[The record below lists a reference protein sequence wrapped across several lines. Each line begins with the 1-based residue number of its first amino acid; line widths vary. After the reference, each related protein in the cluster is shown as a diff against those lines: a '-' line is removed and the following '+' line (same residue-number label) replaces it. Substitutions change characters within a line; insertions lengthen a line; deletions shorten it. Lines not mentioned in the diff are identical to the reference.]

1 MVNIRTAISTS
12 AATLV
17 SLSAVTGVGA
27 ASAQAEESTGAQPG
41 TDTTASD
48 DSDAQAASEA
58 QPGTDTDN
66 NSAGSNGGEE
76 ESTAANNAQ
85 PGTEIDA
92 QLPNQSNIPAQPA
105 NNAQL
110 GTETAP
116 TASDESQP
124 GTEAETPAPKP
135 VESDNGNNNSATP
148 QWSDEVISEQPAA
161 EPAINNEPV
170 DIATEPTYQPAVHT
184 TEPAVEEQPIVDQ
197 PAVVPQNGEVEDASE
212 AEDIQPVEENHQPAA
227 QAVESAPAQPEQ
239 PEQPA
244 PTSVPAPSQPEP
256 APAAPVETNE
266 VEGASATVRAP
277 GITVTAQG
285 TAQPFDGDVTIST
298 AAGENTVALPAN
310 EVAFIQQAGQNAAS
324 TLPDYAQENLN
335 NLHNAVIDHV
345 ENLPTS
351 QSGELGAVSADM
363 TIDHKTV

>member
-17 SLSAVTGVGA
+17 ALSAVTGVSA

-58 QPGTDTDN
+58 QPGTDTSN
-66 NSAGSNGGEE
+66 NSTGNNSGEE
-76 ESTAANNAQ
+76 ESTAANNTQ

-105 NNAQL
+105 NNAQS

-184 TEPAVEEQPIVDQ
+184 TDPA
-197 PAVVPQNGEVEDASE
+197 
-212 AEDIQPVEENHQPAA
+212 VEENHQPAP
-227 QAVESAPAQPEQ
+227 QAVESVPAQPEQ

-244 PTSVPAPSQPEP
+244 PASAPVPSQPEP

-266 VEGASATVRAP
+266 VEGASATVSAP

-324 TLPDYAQENLN
+324 TLPEYAQENLN